1 MTTQSKI
8 QLLDELTANQIA
20 AGEVVER
27 PANALK
33 EMIENSLDAGAK
45 RIRVEVRGGGRKLL
59 KVSDDGQGMVPE
71 ELPMAILRHATSKL
85 RKIEDLD
92 QLFSLGFRGE
102 ALASIAAVSRVT
114 ITSRTADST
123 LGHVLEVRGGE
134 TLRNEAV
141 GAELGTTIQVEEL
154 FYNMPAREKFMK
166 SDSAEHRAISEMMTR
181 FALARPDVSFLLEV
195 EGKRTLFTQ
204 GELSLHSAAGS
215 LFGGEV
221 EAELLLVDRESP
233 EGDVKGLVG
242 KPTLVKSNR
251 AHQYFFINGRWIQ
264 SGMLSQAVSQAY
276 ESMMPRSGFAFVIL
290 NLTLDPSTLDI
301 NIHPQKTEI
310 RFKNDKDIFRIV
322 RRAIQDALSSGSAL
336 PSFEVA
342 SSNTPREYTTTSGLA
357 FQVKEQ
363 GASYGAAPTANWQP
377 TAKPVWEEF
386 HKTLEAGKTKEDRL
400 WGEEPAKPIRGEE
413 VVDREV
419 VLSSGD
425 LDQVI
430 LDGSETNGTP
440 VPFFEEELTKTSD
453 WGIQPLGQVGE
464 TYIIARTQGELI
476 LIDQHAAHE
485 RILFDQ
491 LMNKNQEQAGQ
502 VLLTDWIIQLD
513 EGEIELL
520 LSREEELAPLGWK
533 LSSAG
538 PTMLRIE
545 ESPLFLGE
553 KEAEEFIRQLV
564 GHMSE
569 EPAGDMSDYI
579 LHSVGHMRS
588 CKAAV
593 KGNQSLHMEEI
604 RSLLNQLQTTENPYT
619 CPHGRPVVIRMTL
632 NDLAKMFKRV

>member
-59 KVSDDGQGMVPE
+59 KVSDDGQGMIPE

-114 ITSRTADST
+114 ITSRTADAT

-134 TLRNEAV
+134 TLRDEPA

-215 LFGGEV
+215 LFGGDV
-221 EAELLLVDRESP
+221 EAELLPVDRESP
-233 EGDVKGLVG
+233 EGGVKGLVG

-336 PSFEVA
+336 PSFEGIN
-342 SSNTPREYTTTSGLA
+342 SNFPREYTTTSGFS
-357 FQVKEQ
+357 FQVKES
-363 GASYGAAPTANWQP
+363 GASYGATPTKKGQP

-386 HKTLEAGKTKEDRL
+386 HKTLEAGRTKEDRL
-400 WGEEPAKPIRGEE
+400 WGEEPAKPVRDGNPIEMESLDSRRAPVQQVGE
-413 VVDREV
+413 
-419 VLSSGD
+419 
-425 LDQVI
+425 VI
-430 LDGSETNGTP
+430 EELGAS
-440 VPFFEEELTKTSD
+440 VSFFEEEIAETSD

-491 LMNKNQEQAGQ
+491 LMNRNQKQAGQ

-513 EGEIELL
+513 ESEIELL
-520 LSREEELAPLGWK
+520 LSREEELSSLGWK

-569 EPAGDMSDYI
+569 EPAGGMSDYI

-588 CKAAV
+588 CKAAL

-604 RSLLNQLQTTENPYT
+604 HSLLDQLQRTENPYT

-632 NDLAKMFKRV
+632 NDLAKMFKRI